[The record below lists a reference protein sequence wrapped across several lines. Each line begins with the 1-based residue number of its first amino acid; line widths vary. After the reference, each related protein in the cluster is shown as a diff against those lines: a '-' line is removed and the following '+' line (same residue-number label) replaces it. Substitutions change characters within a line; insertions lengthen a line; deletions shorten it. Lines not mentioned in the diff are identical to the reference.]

1 MRLFSPCSKRF
12 FAHRRRFADGRGL
25 LAALRANPSTA
36 LIPVIFLSAE
46 AGPEAR
52 VDALLH
58 GVDDFLVKV
67 AHSLVKAL
75 HADGRLV
82 SPFNL
87 ASSSPG
93 STFICS
99 SARCAANWNGEVR
112 DLPLA
117 QGLRLLTRPFVRSGR
132 ADTST
137 DRERDALPRPRRSL
151 QHALRPISCR
161 HLHDGC
167 RGPDELCVLSLLHP
181 RAITADLSLIQ
192 TPTPSSTTS
201 VATLRTSLS
210 QNGAT
215 AFSPKICLE
224 RRRFGSAQSGP
235 ARAGSHKRSTWSSG
249 GVKGERTIFRPS
261 EGC

>member
-1 MRLFSPCSKRF
+1 MRLFSSCSKRF

-151 QHALRPISCR
+151 QHALRPISRR

-181 RAITADLSLIQ
+181 RAITADLSHPDANPKFYDISGH
-192 TPTPSSTTS
+192 PTNKPLSEWRDS
-201 VATLRTSLS
+201 VLPEDLPRAEEIWVSAIRTGEGGKP
-210 QNGAT
+210 Q
-215 AFSPKICLE
+215 
-224 RRRFGSAQSGP
+224 AQ
-235 ARAGSHKRSTWSSG
+235 HM
-249 GVKGERTIFRPS
+249 EFRWRQ
-261 EGC
+261 G